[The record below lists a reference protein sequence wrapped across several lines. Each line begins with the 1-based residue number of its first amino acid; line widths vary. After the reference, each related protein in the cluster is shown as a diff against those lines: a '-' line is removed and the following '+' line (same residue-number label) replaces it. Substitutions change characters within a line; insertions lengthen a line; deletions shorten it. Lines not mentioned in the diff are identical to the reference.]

1 MKKINV
7 LLILIF
13 MSWPIFLWSGD
24 FTDTAK
30 KIETIM
36 AQQKK
41 EWNQGNIEGFM
52 AAYWKSD
59 ELTFQSGNKR
69 LKGWHQL
76 LAMYKKN
83 YAGEN
88 MGKLDFSDIEIRPLA
103 PDEVYVLGRW
113 KVTTKDSSKEGLFTL
128 IFRRFGKDWKI
139 IHDHSS

>member
-1 MKKINV
+1 VKKVNV
-7 LLILIF
+7 FFLIF
-13 MSWPIFLWSGD
+13 ISCSIFLRPGD
-24 FTDTAK
+24 FIDTAN
-30 KIETIM
+30 KIEAIM
-36 AQQKK
+36 DQQKK
-41 EWNQGNIEGFM
+41 EWNRGNIEGFM

-59 ELTFQSGNKR
+59 AFTFQSGNKR

-88 MGKLDFSDIEIRPLA
+88 MGKLDFTDIEVKPLA
-103 PDEVYVLGRW
+103 PDAVYVLGRW
-113 KVTTKDSSKEGLFTL
+113 KVTTGDSFKEGLFTL

>member
-7 LLILIF
+7 LVVLIF
-13 MSWPIFLWSGD
+13 MSFSIFLWPGD
-24 FTDTAK
+24 FIDTAK

-41 EWNQGNIEGFM
+41 EWNRGNIEGFM

-59 ELTFQSGNKR
+59 RFTFQSGNKR

-88 MGKLDFSDIEIRPLA
+88 MGELDFSNIEIKPLA
-103 PDEVYVLGRW
+103 SDAVYVLGRW
-113 KVTTKDSSKEGLFTL
+113 KVFTKDSFKEGLFTL

>member
-1 MKKINV
+1 MKKVNV
-7 LLILIF
+7 FFVLIF
-13 MSWPIFLWSGD
+13 MSVSIFLWPGD
-24 FTDTAK
+24 FADTAI
-30 KIETIM
+30 KIKSLM

-52 AAYWKSD
+52 TTYWKSD

-88 MGKLDFSDIEIRPLA
+88 MGKLDFTDIQIKPLA
-103 PDEVYVLGRW
+103 PDAVYVLGRW
-113 KVTTKDSSKEGLFTL
+113 KVTTKDSFKEGLFTL
-128 IFRRFGKDWKI
+128 IVQRFGKEWKI

>member
-1 MKKINV
+1 MKRINI
-7 LLILIF
+7 LLVLIF
-13 MSWPIFLWSGD
+13 IGVSIFLWPGD
-24 FTDTAK
+24 FADTAK
-30 KIETIM
+30 KIQIIM

-52 AAYWKSD
+52 ATYWKSD
-59 ELTFQSGNKR
+59 GFTFQSGNKR

-88 MGKLDFSDIEIRPLA
+88 MGKLDFTDIEIKPLA
-103 PDEVYVLGRW
+103 PDAVYVLGRW